1 VTPTRPGT
9 LAGLIVG
16 FGAVGYLLAVLLYG
30 QLPQLPLYA
39 PVTVL
44 LLAVVELA
52 MARVVRDRLAH
63 RLDAR
68 GRPAARPTRPRP
80 LHPIQV
86 ARAAALAKA
95 SSAGGAVLLG
105 VYTGLFAWTF
115 PRRSRLMATADD
127 ALVAGLSALA
137 CLGLVIAA
145 LVLERACRRPDLSG
159 LESAP

>member
-9 LAGLIVG
+9 LVGLIVG
-16 FGAVGYLLAVLLYG
+16 FGAVGYLLAALLYG

-39 PVTVL
+39 PVTVV

-68 GRPAARPTRPRP
+68 GRPKGRP

-86 ARAAALAKA
+86 ARAAVLAKA
-95 SSAGGAVLLG
+95 SSAGGAILLG
-105 VYTGLFAWTF
+105 LYTGLFAWTF

-137 CLGLVIAA
+137 CLGLVVAA
-145 LVLERACRRPDLSG
+145 LVLERACRRPDTSG